1 MKVHYH
7 GVHECHG
14 GAEHVRLLADEGR
27 SGAGLGEAFGLR
39 GGPLGLASGGRR
51 LIHHVAEEEGV

>member
-1 MKVHYH
+1 MCAAERRVRPSFYRAP
-7 GVHECHG
+7 G
-14 GAEHVRLLADEGR
+14 GEAAHRAA
-27 SGAGLGEAFGLR
+27 SGEAFGLR